1 MSAPHSSP
9 APSMYKDAPTRSVS
23 VDGVDFV
30 HRQLGPEGAVP
41 LVLLHHLA
49 AVLDNWDPRART
61 LSSAEKSDSSVI
73 IYEDTFRRGC
83 EQER

>member
-9 APSMYKDAPTRSVS
+9 APSTYKDAPTRSVS

-49 AVLDNWDPRART
+49 AVPDNWDPRARNA
-61 LSSAEKSDSSVI
+61 LQRGESDSSVI